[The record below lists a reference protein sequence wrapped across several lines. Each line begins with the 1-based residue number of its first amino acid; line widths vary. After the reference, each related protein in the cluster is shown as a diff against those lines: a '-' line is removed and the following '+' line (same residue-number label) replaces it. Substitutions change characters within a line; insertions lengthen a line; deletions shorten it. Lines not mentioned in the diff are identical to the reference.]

1 MTKENKTWPKVRKF
15 FNDVHLWLGL
25 ISGIIIFFVCLSG
38 TIYVFNTELR
48 EMAASHLYKV
58 ENTNQT
64 KLSPEELIAIVQKA
78 SGGKVSSVKVPFD
91 QERSYVITA
100 KKSEKKGEEHHEHGK
115 EGKRREKESLKG
127 EPSSLQHSHGKEER
141 TGSGEKHN
149 HGDHKEHGE
158 KEKSEKGEKKGGERG
173 GPGGGRGTQYMVNPY
188 TGEVLGDS
196 QSAKT
201 FTSEFM
207 QVMFSLHRWLLLDK
221 VEEPIFGELE
231 NRKLGSYISGAAT
244 ILFTLGVITG
254 IVIWFPKKMRAWK
267 QGFKIK
273 WSGNWKRINHD
284 LHNSLGLYSCV
295 LLLLMGLTGPQW
307 SFPWYREGL
316 RKTLGTYQP
325 EGAPRSEAPK
335 STIPAATINS
345 SLNLTDY
352 MVIADKHLAYEG
364 DYTITLPTDSSS
376 AISLTKN
383 KKGFFAPAAADK
395 VILDQ
400 YSGAV
405 LEKEIFSEKP
415 FNERVSNSIKAL
427 HIGDVY
433 GMFSKILYFIAC
445 LIATSLPVTG
455 TLIWINK
462 LKKKRK
468 RTLKTT

>member
-1 MTKENKTWPKVRKF
+1 MTTEKKTWPKVRKF
-15 FNDVHLWLGL
+15 FNDIHLWLGL

-48 EMAASHLYKV
+48 EMAAPHLYEVK
-58 ENTNQT
+58 NTNQK
-64 KLSPEELIAIVQKA
+64 KLSTEELIAIVQKA

-91 QERSYVITA
+91 QERSYVLTA
-100 KKSEKKGEEHHEHGK
+100 KKAEKKDDKHDHGVGEK
-115 EGKRREKESLKG
+115 REKDHQQKRNSLS
-127 EPSSLQHSHGKEER
+127 ENSAVKEER
-141 TGSGEKHN
+141 KPGKKHH
-149 HGDHKEHGE
+149 HGTEGHGE
-158 KEKSEKGEKKGGERG
+158 KGKSEKEEKKGGERRGPG

-196 QSAKT
+196 QSSKT

-207 QVMFSLHRWLLLDK
+207 QLMFSLHRWLLLDK
-221 VEEPIFGELE
+221 IEEPIFGELE

-254 IVIWFPKKMRAWK
+254 MVIWFPRKLRAWK

-284 LHNSLGLYSCV
+284 LHNSLGLYSCI

-325 EGAPRSEAPK
+325 EGAPRPEAPK
-335 STIPAATINS
+335 SSLPATPINGTLS
-345 SLNLTDY
+345 ISDY
-352 MVIADKHLAYEG
+352 MAIADKQLGYDG
-364 DYTITLPTDSSS
+364 DYTITLPADST
-376 AISLTKN
+376 AAVSLTKN
-383 KKGFFAPAAADK
+383 KSGFFAPAAADK
-395 VILDQ
+395 ITLDQ

-405 LEKEIFSEKP
+405 LEKDIFTDKP

-433 GMFSKILYFIAC
+433 GMFSKILYFLAC

-468 RTLKTT
+468 KKVKVGV